1 MHALAARKGG
11 REVVETLALH
21 PAERPG
27 VQRFAWE
34 MEEESTLE
42 RDISKRLREIY
53 ESVIEMESVY
63 GHYSLNQ
70 PS

>member
-1 MHALAARKGG
+1 MF
-11 REVVETLALH
+11 EFSALH
-21 PAERPG
+21 PSERPG

-34 MEEESTLE
+34 MEEESRLE
-42 RDISKRLREIY
+42 RDISKRLREII

-70 PS
+70 PSWYR

>member
-1 MHALAARKGG
+1 MRD
-11 REVVETLALH
+11 R
-21 PAERPG
+21 R
-27 VQRFAWE
+27 E

-53 ESVIEMESVY
+53 ESLTEMESVY

>member
-1 MHALAARKGG
+1 M
-11 REVVETLALH
+11 VECSALH
-21 PAERPG
+21 PPERPG

-34 MEEESTLE
+34 MEEESRLE

-70 PS
+70 PSQHR

>member
-1 MHALAARKGG
+1 M
-11 REVVETLALH
+11 
-21 PAERPG
+21 
-27 VQRFAWE
+27 QQFAWE
-34 MEEESTLE
+34 VGGGSRLE

-63 GHYSLNQ
+63 GHYYLNQ